1 MFSAAHLILSPFN
14 SWTQM
19 ERVMAEFLRSSA
31 IILMG
36 IAVIAAGVLVVF
48 YG

>member
-1 MFSAAHLILSPFN
+1 
-14 SWTQM
+14 M
-19 ERVMAEFLRSSA
+19 ERVMAEFLRSSL

-36 IAVIAAGVLVVF
+36 LTVIAAGVLVIF

>member
-1 MFSAAHLILSPFN
+1 
-14 SWTQM
+14 M
-19 ERVMAEFLRSSA
+19 ERVMVEFLRSSV

>member
-1 MFSAAHLILSPFN
+1 MFNATRLILSPFN

-19 ERVMAEFLRSSA
+19 ERVMAEFLRSSV

-36 IAVIAAGVLVVF
+36 LTIIAAGVLVVF

>member
-1 MFSAAHLILSPFN
+1 MSPFN

-19 ERVMAEFLRSSA
+19 ERVMAEFLRSSL

-36 IAVIAAGVLVVF
+36 LTVIAAGVLVVF

>member
-1 MFSAAHLILSPFN
+1 
-14 SWTQM
+14 M
-19 ERVMAEFLRSSA
+19 ERVMAEFLRSGL

-36 IAVIAAGVLVVF
+36 VTVMAAGVLVVF

>member
-1 MFSAAHLILSPFN
+1 
-14 SWTQM
+14 M
-19 ERVMAEFLRSSA
+19 ERVMAEFFRSGL

-36 IAVIAAGVLVVF
+36 VTVLAAGVLVIF

>member
-1 MFSAAHLILSPFN
+1 
-14 SWTQM
+14 M
-19 ERVMAEFLRSSA
+19 ERVMAEFLRSSL

-36 IAVIAAGVLVVF
+36 LTVIVAGVLVVF

>member
-1 MFSAAHLILSPFN
+1 
-14 SWTQM
+14 
-19 ERVMAEFLRSSA
+19 MAEFIRSSL

-36 IAVIAAGVLVVF
+36 TVVMAAAVLVIF

>member
-1 MFSAAHLILSPFN
+1 
-14 SWTQM
+14 M
-19 ERVMAEFLRSSA
+19 ERVMAEFLRSSL

-36 IAVIAAGVLVVF
+36 LTVIAAGMLVVF

>member
-1 MFSAAHLILSPFN
+1 
-14 SWTQM
+14 M
-19 ERVMAEFLRSSA
+19 ERVMAEFLRSSV

-36 IAVIAAGVLVVF
+36 ITVIAAGVLVVF

>member
-1 MFSAAHLILSPFN
+1 MFSATHLILGPFN

-19 ERVMAEFLRSSA
+19 ERVMVEFLRSSV

>member
-1 MFSAAHLILSPFN
+1 MS
-14 SWTQM
+14 
-19 ERVMAEFLRSSA
+19 EFIRSGL

-36 IAVIAAGVLVVF
+36 MTVMAAAVVVMF

>member
-1 MFSAAHLILSPFN
+1 
-14 SWTQM
+14 M
-19 ERVMAEFLRSSA
+19 ERVMAEFLRSSV

-36 IAVIAAGVLVVF
+36 LTVIAAGVLVVF

>member
-1 MFSAAHLILSPFN
+1 
-14 SWTQM
+14 M
-19 ERVMAEFLRSSA
+19 ERIMAEFLRSSL

-36 IAVIAAGVLVVF
+36 LTVIAAGVLVVF

>member
-1 MFSAAHLILSPFN
+1 MS
-14 SWTQM
+14 
-19 ERVMAEFLRSSA
+19 EFLRSGL

-36 IAVIAAGVLVVF
+36 MTVMAAGILVVF

>member
-1 MFSAAHLILSPFN
+1 MKAIHA
-14 SWTQM
+14 M
-19 ERVMAEFLRSSA
+19 ERVMAEFVRSGL

-36 IAVIAAGVLVVF
+36 MTVMAAGVLVVF

>member
-1 MFSAAHLILSPFN
+1 MNERA
-14 SWTQM
+14 M
-19 ERVMAEFLRSSA
+19 ERVMAEFLRSGL

-36 IAVIAAGVLVVF
+36 VTVMAAGVLVVF

>member
-1 MFSAAHLILSPFN
+1 
-14 SWTQM
+14 
-19 ERVMAEFLRSSA
+19 MAEFIRSSL

-36 IAVIAAGVLVVF
+36 TVVMAAAVLVVF

>member
-1 MFSAAHLILSPFN
+1 
-14 SWTQM
+14 M
-19 ERVMAEFLRSSA
+19 ERVMAEFLRSSL

-36 IAVIAAGVLVVF
+36 LTVIAAGVLVVF

>member
-1 MFSAAHLILSPFN
+1 
-14 SWTQM
+14 M
-19 ERVMAEFLRSSA
+19 EEAVAEFIRNGL

-36 IAVIAAGVLVVF
+36 MTVMVAGILVVF

>member
-1 MFSAAHLILSPFN
+1 MFNATRLILNPFN

-19 ERVMAEFLRSSA
+19 ERVMAEFLRSSL

-36 IAVIAAGVLVVF
+36 VTVIVAGVLVVF
-48 YG
+48 FG